1 MAHTQHKK
9 SRVTTSVNH
18 YTSTSPKHTTQEAKE
33 IATITQSLNNPIY
46 SVYSTTVKNYHR
58 GYDFNSRQNKE
69 SGVRWDCSELA
80 SALVKQQ
87 ITDMKNASDIKW
99 KTDFSSLEHCFP
111 QGSTTLGQRAAMDKL
126 GIEKVAHG
134 SRNSVK
140 NTELKPG
147 MMIYLAYPQTKSGY
161 SRHVATVTRNPQ
173 TGELMI
179 SESIGGKNNIGVV
192 HRSVNDFFHKGK
204 AINNPKTTVTV
215 YDPFYK
221 DRKQLDQLD
230 KEASQIR
237 VLYKEAN
244 QDYKH
249 WGGNFNKVGGHEKNG
264 RINFIENYIKNKI
277 HNNGITLENNN
288 TDNTLVADN
297 SNRFTREQ
305 VNLFNANQIGKF
317 NNTFLSK
324 LDFAFNVKSHEPES
338 TSTPNVHNKITLT

>member
-9 SRVTTSVNH
+9 SRVTSVNH

-33 IATITQSLNNPIY
+33 IAAITQSLNNPIY

-87 ITDMKNASDIKW
+87 ITDMKNASSIKW
-99 KTDFSSLEHCFP
+99 KTDLSSLEHCFP

-192 HRSVNDFFHKGK
+192 HRSVNDFFNKGK

-244 QDYKH
+244 QAYKNG
-249 WGGNFNKVGGHEKNG
+249 GGNFHKVGGNEKNG
-264 RINFIENYIKNKI
+264 RMNFIENYIKNKM
-277 HNNGITLENNN
+277 HNNGVILENDN
-288 TDNTLVADN
+288 TNNTLVADN
-297 SNRFTREQ
+297 SNRFTKEQ
-305 VNLFNANQIGKF
+305 VNVFNANQIGKF

-324 LDFAFNVKSHEPES
+324 LDFAFNVKSHELES
-338 TSTPNVHNKITLT
+338 TSTPNVNNKITLT